1 MGNSSQLVVGVAEL
15 VALAG
20 LLPVDDLPV
29 GGDLT
34 IVVAV
39 AAPDV
44 LLAAL
49 ERHHVVDLLDAHV
62 DRVVVAVVAEEGR
75 RRRQVRGHPAQGVQL
90 RLRRQIKGQLYQE
103 QKGPL
108 VV

>member
-20 LLPVDDLPV
+20 LLPVDDLSV
-29 GGDLT
+29 GGDLAAL
-34 IVVAV
+34 VVAV

-62 DRVVVAVVAEEGR
+62 DRVDVVAVVAEEGR
-75 RRRQVRGHPAQGVQL
+75 RRRQVRGHPA
-90 RLRRQIKGQLYQE
+90 
-103 QKGPL
+103 
-108 VV
+108 

>member
-20 LLPVDDLPV
+20 LLPVDDLSV
-29 GGDLT
+29 GGDLAAL
-34 IVVAV
+34 VVAV

-75 RRRQVRGHPAQGVQL
+75 RRRQVRGHPA
-90 RLRRQIKGQLYQE
+90 
-103 QKGPL
+103 
-108 VV
+108 

>member
-20 LLPVDDLPV
+20 LLPVDDLSV
-29 GGDLT
+29 GGDLAAL
-34 IVVAV
+34 VFVAV
-39 AAPDV
+39 AAPDI

-62 DRVVVAVVAEEGR
+62 DRVDVVAVVAEEGR
-75 RRRQVRGHPAQGVQL
+75 RRRQVRGHPA
-90 RLRRQIKGQLYQE
+90 
-103 QKGPL
+103 
-108 VV
+108 